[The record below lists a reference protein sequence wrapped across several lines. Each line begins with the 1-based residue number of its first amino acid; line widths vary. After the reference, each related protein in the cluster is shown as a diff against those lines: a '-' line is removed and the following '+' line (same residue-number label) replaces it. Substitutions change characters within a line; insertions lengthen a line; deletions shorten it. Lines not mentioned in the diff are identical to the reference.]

1 MTSTPRLVEAA
12 QAGDAGA
19 SEELV
24 RGSQDLAMAVA
35 VGHAPTWEDARDA
48 AQEAFATALVHLGD
62 LRDPAAFP
70 GWLAALVRSAC
81 SRRTRRRQHPTGS
94 LDGIDPAAS
103 AEGDPASQVAERDE
117 RQRVRAPRSRRW
129 PSRYPRSWDSR
140 WEDRG
145 VTDAS
150 AVIGGVIEGGARVLE
165 VGCGS
170 SPHARTTVG
179 LDRDRRAASSVEA
192 GPAVVVGDA
201 ARLPFAAGCFDV
213 VLAQGAVHHLD
224 DVAGFVRE
232 ARRVLG
238 PGGSLVILDAE
249 PMPERDY
256 RSMCEQ
262 LRSSGAAPEPLNGV
276 DPAWLEALVQVESDG
291 TFTSLGAG
299 TWTHATPPYTKREF
313 SSPAL
318 LHVASWAARR

>member
-1 MTSTPRLVEAA
+1 M
-12 QAGDAGA
+12 
-19 SEELV
+19 
-24 RGSQDLAMAVA
+24 
-35 VGHAPTWEDARDA
+35 
-48 AQEAFATALVHLGD
+48 
-62 LRDPAAFP
+62 
-70 GWLAALVRSAC
+70 
-81 SRRTRRRQHPTGS
+81 
-94 LDGIDPAAS
+94 
-103 AEGDPASQVAERDE
+103 
-117 RQRVRAPRSRRW
+117 
-129 PSRYPRSWDSR
+129 
-140 WEDRG
+140 
-145 VTDAS
+145 TDAS

-170 SPHARTTVG
+170 SPHTRTTVG

-262 LRSSGAAPEPLNGV
+262 LRSSGAAQRCRPGV
-276 DPAWLEALVQVESDG
+276 AGSA
-291 TFTSLGAG
+291 GAG
-299 TWTHATPPYTKREF
+299 
-313 SSPAL
+313 
-318 LHVASWAARR
+318 